1 MENKSKGEK
10 NKLSLKDIIF
20 ISVTAALVVAVIV
33 LSVKVTTKKPK
44 AEVQSDY
51 YANKCA
57 AFAVQNANLSRG
69 QIVFIGDSITD
80 LCPLDDYYSSLP
92 SATYNRGISGDVTQG
107 VYDRLKVSL
116 YDIAPT
122 KVVLM
127 IGINDING
135 GRAVDDIAATYKKI
149 LDDIKTNLE
158 NTQVF
163 CMSVIPLSEKLSA
176 FGTVDLNLNN
186 SKVVALDEK
195 IKTLAE
201 DHGYTYVDLYEKVSA
216 DGKLSDDLTDD
227 GIHLNAAGFAVWSQ
241 TIKPYLV

>member
-20 ISVTAALVVAVIV
+20 ISVTAALVVAVVV
-33 LSVKVTTKKPK
+33 LSVRLATKKPK
-44 AEVQSDY
+44 AEDRSDY

-149 LDDIKTNLE
+149 LDDIKINLPD
-158 NTQVF
+158 TQVF
-163 CMSVIPLSEKLSA
+163 CMSVIPLGEKMSA
-176 FGTVDLNLNN
+176 FGTVDIDANNL
-186 SKVVALDEK
+186 KVVSLDEK
-195 IKTLAE
+195 IKTLAAGN
-201 DHGYTYVDLYEKVSA
+201 GYTYVDLYAAVSA
-216 DGKLSDDLTDD
+216 DGKLLKNLTDD
-227 GIHLNAAGFAVWSQ
+227 GIHLNAAGFAVWAQ
-241 TIKPYLV
+241 TIKPYLA